1 MPAAS
6 PYALV
11 SRLVPS
17 LPCVAW
23 AGLPSPVWPGRAFSP
38 LCGLG
43 RPSPTSNLGGFKCTR
58 ILKTG
63 MQFWLERQPHVSIC
77 HNLAFRQEAT
87 ACLSPSC
94 NLAVFTKA
102 LKCDSCGHI
111 HGRHVF
117 EKQNTCV
124 LICPAFLLTR
134 MGVHTPTL
142 PARDL
147 KGASREVTG
156 GKKTP
161 TPSLDQARVRGQNH
175 RQGFQGLMG

>member
-6 PYALV
+6 PYTPV
-11 SRLVPS
+11 SCLVPS

-23 AGLPSPVWPGRAFSP
+23 AGLPSPVWPGRAFSYQQP
-38 LCGLG
+38 W
-43 RPSPTSNLGGFKCTR
+43 GFKCTR

-102 LKCDSCGHI
+102 LKCESCGHI

-134 MGVHTPTL
+134 LGVHTPTL

-156 GKKTP
+156 GEKTP

-175 RQGFQGLMG
+175 RQGFQG